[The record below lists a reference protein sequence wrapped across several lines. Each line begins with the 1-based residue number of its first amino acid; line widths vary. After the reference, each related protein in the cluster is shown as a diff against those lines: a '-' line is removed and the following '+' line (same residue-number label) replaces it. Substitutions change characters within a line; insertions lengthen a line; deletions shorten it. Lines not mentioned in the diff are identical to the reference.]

1 MAVFIVNPR
10 SANGATGARWPA
22 LEAYLRDIGLAGQT
36 RYTRGPDDARRL
48 TIEALAS
55 GNRLVVAV
63 GGDGT
68 IHEVVNGFFD
78 PEAPA
83 AHGAEL
89 GILPC
94 GTGGDLIRTLGVSR
108 NPYHAAERLLKGT
121 SRRFDVGLARCQA
134 GGREIERYFI
144 NIAEVGLGGAVV
156 QRVNRTSKALGG
168 FVSFLAGTLAT
179 FATYRPGEVTITVD
193 AEAPRTLRA
202 WNVVVG
208 NGRYFGGGMRVL
220 PEAQPDDG
228 WFDVMVVGDVPRSAL
243 FANVLAIYRGTHLQA
258 AGVEHFRARE
268 ITVEAREPL
277 LLDLDGEQPGSSRVT
292 FRLVPGALSI
302 RL

>member
-22 LEAYLRDIGLAGQT
+22 LEAYLRDVGLEGQT

-48 TIEALAS
+48 TVEALAAGS
-55 GNRLVVAV
+55 RLVVAV

-78 PEAPA
+78 PQAPA
-83 AHGAEL
+83 DHGAEL

-94 GTGGDLIRTLGVSR
+94 GTGGDLIRTLGISR
-108 NPYHAAERLLKGT
+108 NPYHAAERLLKGAP
-121 SRRFDVGLARCQA
+121 RRFDVGLARFQA
-134 GGREIERYFI
+134 GGREITRYFV

-156 QRVNRTSKALGG
+156 ERVNRTSKALGG

-179 FATYRPGEVTITVD
+179 FATYRPGELTITVD
-193 AEAPRTLRA
+193 AEPPRTLRA

-208 NGRYFGGGMRVL
+208 NGRYFGGGMRIL

-228 WFDVMVVGDVPRSAL
+228 LFDVMVVGDVPRSAL
-243 FANVLAIYRGTHLQA
+243 FSNVAAIYRGTHLQA
-258 AGVEHFRARE
+258 RGVEHFRARE
-268 ITVEAREPL
+268 VTVEAQEPL
-277 LLDLDGEQPGSSRVT
+277 LLDLDGELPGQSPVT
-292 FRLVPGALSI
+292 FRLVPGALGI